1 MDCFPCIQIP
11 ARIQL
16 PESTPHGNGLGALA
30 RFIRKY
36 YAPFILRPVIKTAVV
51 LIFSGFFVISV
62 ISIQHIELGLG
73 TSYIEGRNIVR

>member
-1 MDCFPCIQIP
+1 MDCFPCIHIP

-16 PESTPHGNGLGALA
+16 PESTPNGSSIGTLA

-36 YAPFILRPVIKTAVV
+36 YAPFILRPIIKVAIM
-51 LIFSGFFVISV
+51 LIFGGLFVVSV

-73 TSYIEGRNIVR
+73 RSWLVRRVVG